1 MVQATNFFAVQMCT
15 SLHFFCNFLFKIN
28 IQFYIPTKKEEKN
41 MSFFTSNRS
50 EFCPGPICGNPLNGL
65 CERVCIETKKVY
77 DSCIRQIEL
86 FGTQAVLVNLE
97 PPAPAQPLAFT
108 SSTTTP
114 GEDAEIVNLVIERF
128 EETPNFA
135 RVRADIIVPITVNY
149 IDASDAIGSGETT
162 VIVTQDVI
170 LFVPQPS
177 IVPFEV
183 KAFASAVCADGAYLG
198 NNTFSLDLCITII
211 LKIVAKVELLIP
223 TYGYCQIPPCQE
235 FNGEGCSTFFNLPL
249 YPEPQFN

>member
-1 MVQATNFFAVQMCT
+1 
-15 SLHFFCNFLFKIN
+15 
-28 IQFYIPTKKEEKN
+28 
-41 MSFFTSNRS
+41 MSFFTNNRTDL
-50 EFCPGPICGNPLNGL
+50 CPGPIVGNPLNGL

-77 DSCIRQIEL
+77 DSCIRQIEM
-86 FGTQAVLVNLE
+86 FGTQAVLVNLD
-97 PPAPAQPLAFT
+97 PPAPVQPLTFIGCA
-108 SSTTTP
+108 TTP
-114 GEDAEIVNLVIERF
+114 GEDAEITNLTIERF

-135 RVRADIIVPITVNY
+135 RVRADIMVPITVNY
-149 IDASDAIGSGETT
+149 IDANDVEGSGETT
-162 VIVTQDVI
+162 VTVTQDVI

-183 KAFASAVCADGAYLG
+183 KVFANAVCAGGAYLG

-235 FNGEGCSTFFNLPL
+235 YTEEGCGTLFNLPL
-249 YPEPQFN
+249 YPQPQFN

>member
-1 MVQATNFFAVQMCT
+1 
-15 SLHFFCNFLFKIN
+15 
-28 IQFYIPTKKEEKN
+28 

-86 FGTQAVLVNLE
+86 LGVEVALINLD
-97 PPAPAQPLAFT
+97 PPAPAQPLTFISCAN
-108 SSTTTP
+108 TP
-114 GEDAEIVNLVIERF
+114 GEDVEITNLTIERF

-135 RVRADIIVPITVNY
+135 RVRADITVPITVNY
-149 IDASDAIGSGETT
+149 IDANDVPGSGETT
-162 VIVTQDVI
+162 VTISQDVI

-183 KAFASAVCADGAYLG
+183 KAFANAICAGGVYLCK
-198 NNTFSLDLCITII
+198 NAFRLDLCITLI

-223 TYGYCQIPPCQE
+223 TYCYCQIPPCQE
-235 FNGEGCSTFFNLPL
+235 FTEEICPALFNLPL
-249 YPEPQFN
+249 YPEAQFN